1 MNKGKELKPFIN
13 IGPGYTI
20 KKYLDDRGWSQ
31 EDLSQITEISTKQ
44 LSNIIN
50 DKVRITI
57 DTARLLSKAFE
68 CSPEFW
74 INLDTRYR
82 LNI

>member
-31 EDLSQITEISTKQ
+31 EDLSQIT
-44 LSNIIN
+44 
-50 DKVRITI
+50 
-57 DTARLLSKAFE
+57 
-68 CSPEFW
+68 
-74 INLDTRYR
+74 
-82 LNI
+82 